1 MSFERSRPKANPIAS
16 GQSKSK
22 KEPMK
27 RKIDIQNWFHRA
39 RGERGSALVEFAVT
53 VPLVIFLLFAVLQGM
68 FAMYAYHYTA
78 WAAQQGAR
86 FAMVRGHTWSQNT
99 PTPCGTSAPPNFTI
113 IYDCTAVNSD
123 IENYVQSLGAMNP
136 TSLTI
141 NMTSSY
147 IWPGLTPDNATTGCT
162 GTLSNSK
169 GCLVRVTT
177 NYTFNLLPLVS
188 GSALT
193 MSATSEKVILQ

>member
-1 MSFERSRPKANPIAS
+1 M
-16 GQSKSK
+16 K
-22 KEPMK
+22 K
-27 RKIDIQNWFHRA
+27 KIDIRKWR
-39 RGERGSALVEFAVT
+39 RWLRRESGSALVEFAVT

-68 FAMYAYHYTA
+68 FAMYAYHYTS

-86 FAMVRGHTWSQNT
+86 FAQVRGGSWSQHT
-99 PTPCGTSAPPNFTI
+99 PTPCGESAPPNFTI
-113 IYDCTAVNSD
+113 VYNCTAVNTD
-123 IENYVQSLGAMNP
+123 IEYYVQSLGAMNP
-136 TSLTI
+136 SSLTI

-147 IWPGLTPDNATTGCT
+147 IWPGVTPDNVTTGCT
-162 GTLSNSK
+162 GSQYNYK